1 MKKIT
6 IHLPEITLL
15 GITTR
20 TSNAAEMNP
29 ASAKISTT
37 MQRYMQNGIAQGIPH
52 RKKPG
57 TTFCVYTD
65 YESDFT
71 ATYTYFIGEEVTAF
85 DNLTEGLKMH
95 IIPAQV
101 YTKFTTEPGTMP
113 GVVIEAW
120 QKIWQMPAEQ
130 LGGKRSY
137 RSDFEI
143 YDERATDYEKAVLD
157 IYIGI
162 EI

>member
-1 MKKIT
+1 MQKFT
-6 IHLPEITLL
+6 IHLPEIKLL

-29 ASAKISTT
+29 ATAKIGAI
-37 MQRYMQNGIAQGIPH
+37 MQQYMQNDMAQTIPH

-71 ATYTYFIGEEVTAF
+71 GVYTYFIGEEVTTF
-85 DNLTEGLKMH
+85 DNLSEGLEMH
-95 IIPAQV
+95 TIAPQI
-101 YTKFTTEPGTMP
+101 YTKFTTEQGHIP

-120 QKIWQMPAEQ
+120 QKIWQMPTEQ

-137 RSDFEI
+137 RSDFEM
-143 YDERATDYEKAVLD
+143 YDERAVDYQKAIID

-162 EI
+162 EA